1 MLTVSDVTRP
11 VRRWLA
17 RRSPPWTVREV
28 VAGLTATGDTELALV
43 VEPPVGTADT
53 PLLLETWSADEC
65 LEVRE
70 FRPIPLD
77 EDRFVVIAN
86 YANRPLD
93 TIDHWRVGSPGGTAV
108 EVKRSIGESG
118 ARTRYARVLT
128 RTLLVPGDRRLLALR
143 EGVTLH
149 HSDCEALR
157 WVSELQLKRGVN
169 LHDVLARQIH
179 VCRRCMP
186 RPPGV

>member
-1 MLTVSDVTRP
+1 VPIVSDLMRP
-11 VRRWLA
+11 VRTWLG
-17 RRSPPWTVREV
+17 RRSPPWTVREA
-28 VAGLTATGDTELALV
+28 VAGLTASGDTELALV
-43 VEPPVGTADT
+43 VQPPAGTADT
-53 PLLLETWSADEC
+53 PLLLETWSVDEC

-77 EDRFVVIAN
+77 EERFVVIAN

-108 EVKRSIGESG
+108 EVKRSLGESG

-128 RTLLVPGDRRLLALR
+128 RTLLVPGDRRLLAVR

-149 HSDCEALR
+149 HSGCEALR
-157 WVSELQLKRGVN
+157 WVKESDLKRDVN
-169 LHDVLARQIH
+169 LHDALARGVHI
-179 VCRRCMP
+179 CRRCLP
-186 RPPGV
+186 RPIGV